1 MPPALW
7 LGYAARYDRTALWSG
22 KRLILRQIS
31 SQDVPSIIGAT
42 ENRRFTDFCAF
53 SFCSNTIV
61 AFGPNCCANILN
73 ARLTPRLRD
82 FPTLQP

>member
-22 KRLILRQIS
+22 KRLIVRQIS
-31 SQDVPSIIGAT
+31 SQDVPSIMGAT

-53 SFCSNTIV
+53 SFCSNALPHLSAFSSPWLDHCARTIS
-61 AFGPNCCANILN
+61 ARTGP
-73 ARLTPRLRD
+73 
-82 FPTLQP
+82 